1 MSSVQLEDLK
11 KGRVAAT
18 TRQEH
23 YYHLPVGA
31 WSVLISDGAKQFN
44 SAGITGDPG
53 SNSFAGR
60 GRPKNVCDIIF
71 YADKADAY
79 EESAYLNGK
88 RPGADS
94 EAAARRH
101 RSIGGKVMEMAVH
114 DMGRMGVGLVIGENN
129 VTGVRLGGANGGDA
143 DGGHGQTDE

>member
-1 MSSVQLEDLK
+1 MSSAQVKDLK

-18 TRQEH
+18 TKQSTGNNI
-23 YYHLPVGA
+23 PVGV
-31 WSVLISDGAKQFN
+31 WSVIISDGAKQVN
-44 SAGITGDPG
+44 SAGVSG
-53 SNSFAGR
+53 NSGNNPAASRAGR
-60 GRPKNVCDIIF
+60 SKNVCDIVF
-71 YADKADAY
+71 FVDKADAY

-129 VTGVRLGGANGGDA
+129 VTGISLRHTIMIEMDHPVYVD
-143 DGGHGQTDE
+143 